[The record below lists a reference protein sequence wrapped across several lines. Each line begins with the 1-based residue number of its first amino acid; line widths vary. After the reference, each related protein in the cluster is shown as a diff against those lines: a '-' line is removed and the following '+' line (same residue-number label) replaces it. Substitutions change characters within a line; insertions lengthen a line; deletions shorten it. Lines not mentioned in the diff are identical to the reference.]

1 MCEGYTVL
9 AVDYLGGES
18 VLDHLGK
25 PGFDWRPWVAPIKE
39 RAPGLAK
46 VWLEG
51 VRKMYG
57 ACYRG
62 IMCFSGMADRILE
75 GAKFFCIGM
84 RRRFIVQGSG

>member
-57 ACYRG
+57 ACSCSYMLQHRSSWEIVTGCRGSEVLLYRY
-62 IMCFSGMADRILE
+62 
-75 GAKFFCIGM
+75 
-84 RRRFIVQGSG
+84 V